1 LKLLVGFDEYLPG
14 IDLFRLKGFLQQEKA
29 NGPLFESLLLREFCP
44 ELDLVNGPAIE
55 LYRWHFV
62 LFHQLYRLKD
72 LLVPEN
78 QYLHIHFMGIHLLDF
93 PEFGWCRHYSADLQ
107 GFCGAQIHGTADSLC
122 EFHRNLSEENSLA
135 ELSERYFYLDSA
147 NFSALREEDAEGFI
161 SGAWN
166 LLGNHQAVEEAY
178 RTMGMPINSDL
189 KLVKLHFRKL
199 AKELHPDLH
208 PEQKN
213 EFSKI
218 NSAYRCLIN
227 YLSLRS
233 FK

>member
-1 LKLLVGFDEYLPG
+1 MSGFDEYLTG
-14 IDLFRLKGFLQQEKA
+14 IDLVRLKEFLQQEKA
-29 NGPLFESLLLREFCP
+29 SGPLFESVILREFCP
-44 ELDLVNGPAIE
+44 GLDLISGPAIE
-55 LYRWHFV
+55 LYRWHFI

-72 LLVPEN
+72 LLLAEN

-93 PEFGWCRHYSADLQ
+93 PMSGCCRHYSADLQ
-107 GFCGAQIHGTADSLC
+107 AFCGAQLGNGNDSLC
-122 EFHRNLSEENSLA
+122 EFHRNPTEESSLT

-161 SGAWN
+161 AGAWN
-166 LLGNHQAVEEAY
+166 LLANHQAVEEAY
-178 RTMGMPINSDL
+178 RTMGMPVDSDL
-189 KLVKLHFRKL
+189 KLVKLHFRRL

-208 PEQKN
+208 PEHKN